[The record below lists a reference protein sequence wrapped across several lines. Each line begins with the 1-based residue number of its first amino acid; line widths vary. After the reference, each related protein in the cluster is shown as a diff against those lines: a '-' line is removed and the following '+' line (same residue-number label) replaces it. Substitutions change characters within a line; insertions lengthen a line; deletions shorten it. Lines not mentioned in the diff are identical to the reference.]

1 MIEAVIFDLD
11 GTLLYTLEDLKN
23 STNFSLRTF
32 GYPERTLEE
41 VRQFVGNGVR
51 KLIERAVPEGTDTGI
66 TEEVLRVFKENYGQ
80 NMYNCTKPYNSI
92 EKLLLGLRHN
102 VLKTA
107 VVSNKFDLAVKELC
121 KKYFGNLIDVAIGQ
135 RDDVPKKPAPDGVFA
150 AIDELGVKLKNCI
163 YVGDSDVDVLTAR
176 NSGLPCIGVT
186 WGYREK
192 ELLESKGADYIV
204 NDPLEIL
211 DLIKELNQ

>member
-92 EKLLLGLRHN
+92 EKLLLGLRQN
-102 VLKTA
+102 GLKTA

-211 DLIKELNQ
+211 DLIKALNR

>member
-92 EKLLLGLRHN
+92 EKLLLGLRQN
-102 VLKTA
+102 GLKTA

-211 DLIKELNQ
+211 DLIKELNR

>member
-92 EKLLLGLRHN
+92 EKLLLGLRQN
-102 VLKTA
+102 GLKTA